1 MAENL
6 EQGETW
12 RGLQGHC
19 FLLKKYQ
26 NLKGKRMNLTLQE
39 LSNALALSSLRIFGY
54 QINQYTQ
61 QQQGEVK
68 LNLYRLVAGA
78 GGTADE
84 VQLFSHVARAKS
96 R

>member
-19 FLLKKYQ
+19 FLFKKYK
-26 NLKGKRMNLTLQE
+26 NLKGKRMVLTLQE
-39 LSNALALSSLRIFGY
+39 LSSALALSSLRTSGY

-61 QQQGEVK
+61 QQKGEVK
-68 LNLYRLVAGA
+68 LKLYGLVAGA
-78 GGTADE
+78 GGAADE
-84 VQLFSHVARAKS
+84 VQPCSHVARAKS